1 MNALWTSFEA
11 AAATSGRNSREWS
24 AQGVSIDSRS
34 LTRGDLFVA
43 IKGPKADGHDFV
55 ADAFGKGAAAAA
67 VSRSVKQIP
76 PGSPLL
82 MVADTLKALEDLG
95 KAARAR
101 GQAIVI
107 GVTGSVGKTGVKEA
121 LRHALERQGPTVAS
135 QGSLNNQWGVP
146 LSLARL
152 PRDAKYGV
160 FEMGMNHAGEIDA
173 LTRLVRPD
181 VALITTIEATH
192 LGFFPSV
199 EAIADAKAE
208 IFNGMGGRGAAVL
221 NRDNP
226 HYERLAA
233 RANASGVSHIV
244 SFGAHADA
252 SVRLVECDLHGCA
265 SAVTVS
271 VMGDVFD
278 YSVSLPGRH
287 WVMNSLAVLA
297 AVKAAGGDAVGAA
310 SAMATLEPMAGRGRR
325 FKIALPGGE
334 AVLID
339 ESYNAS
345 PASMRAAI
353 AVLAAMS
360 PKNGGRRIAV
370 LGDMLELGEQ
380 SARLHAEL
388 AGSLNEA
395 NIDLVFTSGYEMRAL
410 DQALPAPRRGG
421 HAATPAGAAKMV
433 AARLKPGDVVLV
445 KGSHGSRMYDVAARL
460 SAQPALAAKE

>member
-1 MNALWTSFEA
+1 
-11 AAATSGRNSREWS
+11 
-24 AQGVSIDSRS
+24 
-34 LTRGDLFVA
+34 
-43 IKGPKADGHDFV
+43 
-55 ADAFGKGAAAAA
+55 
-67 VSRSVKQIP
+67 
-76 PGSPLL
+76 
-82 MVADTLKALEDLG
+82 
-95 KAARAR
+95 
-101 GQAIVI
+101 
-107 GVTGSVGKTGVKEA
+107 
-121 LRHALERQGPTVAS
+121 
-135 QGSLNNQWGVP
+135 
-146 LSLARL
+146 
-152 PRDAKYGV
+152 
-160 FEMGMNHAGEIDA
+160 
-173 LTRLVRPD
+173 
-181 VALITTIEATH
+181 
-192 LGFFPSV
+192 
-199 EAIADAKAE
+199 
-208 IFNGMGGRGAAVL
+208 
-221 NRDNP
+221 
-226 HYERLAA
+226 
-233 RANASGVSHIV
+233 
-244 SFGAHADA
+244 
-252 SVRLVECDLHGCA
+252 
-265 SAVTVS
+265 
-271 VMGDVFD
+271 
-278 YSVSLPGRH
+278 
-287 WVMNSLAVLA
+287 VLA